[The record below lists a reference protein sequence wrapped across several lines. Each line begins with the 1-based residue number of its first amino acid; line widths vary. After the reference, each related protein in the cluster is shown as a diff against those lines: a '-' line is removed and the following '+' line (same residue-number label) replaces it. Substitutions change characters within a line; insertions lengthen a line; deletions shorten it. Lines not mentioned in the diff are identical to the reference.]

1 MKKKTII
8 IFTIIII
15 LICTLACLITILL
28 ATNVIDNN
36 LFSKYIDYRANT
48 FSIDEDPEYWF
59 YLNSISLLNES
70 TKSFEDF
77 SYSVFEYDLDSNL
90 INDETWKQNT
100 YDSIQNVINALTK
113 LQSLKP
119 IPQQYAY
126 DEENLDNLI
135 NELSHLKNN
144 LIDFYDNENNYD
156 EILLSIDSI
165 KNIFS
170 KVILSF
176 KPN

>member
-8 IFTIIII
+8 IYTIIII

-28 ATNVIDNN
+28 ANNVIDNN

-59 YLNSISLLNES
+59 YLNSISLLSES

-113 LQSLKP
+113 L
-119 IPQQYAY
+119 
-126 DEENLDNLI
+126 
-135 NELSHLKNN
+135 
-144 LIDFYDNENNYD
+144 
-156 EILLSIDSI
+156 
-165 KNIFS
+165 
-170 KVILSF
+170 
-176 KPN
+176 